1 MRRTAKS
8 KTSSPKTTSTDE
20 ALERPFEDRH
30 WNEAA
35 KLAEGYRL
43 ILEPDGEGGYI
54 GSAVEFQTVLARGAT
69 AQACIDSTRQALT
82 VAAAAMLEA
91 GQRPPAPA
99 SHKKRQVQINVRL
112 SGDEKLLLEE
122 AARRCGF
129 KGVSDFVRTAAL
141 ERASAA

>member
-1 MRRTAKS
+1 MRRTTKSASTSAKR
-8 KTSSPKTTSTDE
+8 TPIDE
-20 ALERPFEDRH
+20 TLERPFEDRH

-35 KLAEGYRL
+35 KLVERYRL

-54 GSAVEFQTVLARGAT
+54 GSAVEFQSVLARGAT
-69 AQACIDSTRQALT
+69 AQECIESTRRALT
-82 VAAAAMLEA
+82 VAAATMLEA

-99 SHKKRQVQINVRL
+99 SHKKRQIQINVRL
-112 SGDEKLLLEE
+112 SADEKLLLEE

-129 KGVSDFVRTAAL
+129 KGISDFVRTAAL